1 MPPPVQTPLL
11 DSALAVSQQGHN
23 AAVASFFA
31 NEDKISD
38 QLGDDVSSETAQT
51 WDAARRVREPIA
63 WALLAFTAI
72 YVLVGACQLFNL
84 AGAGDSVP
92 AVLFLGRVNLFAL
105 RAAATAPVFVAAIV
119 IAPPVLSVVLVA
131 FCGGLTDHARQVV
144 QTTAAVQAVAFV
156 LGVISVAGAAGISR
170 PGSWFIL
177 QAAALAIGAT
187 ALIFT
192 GAVLRSQALRPQ
204 WESFGEDDQDIGD
217 QDENDDRGTK

>member
-1 MPPPVQTPLL
+1 M
-11 DSALAVSQQGHN
+11 
-23 AAVASFFA
+23 
-31 NEDKISD
+31 SD
-38 QLGDDVSSETAQT
+38 QLGDDVSSESAQA

-84 AGAGDSVP
+84 AGAGDTVP
-92 AVLFLGRVNLFAL
+92 ALPFPLRVNGFAL
-105 RAAATAPVFVAAIV
+105 RASATVPVFVAAIV

-131 FCGGLTDHARQVV
+131 FSGGLTDHARQVV
-144 QTTAAVQAVAFV
+144 QTTVAVQAVTFV

-177 QAAALAIGAT
+177 EAAVLAIAAT

-192 GAVLRSQALRPQ
+192 GAVLRSQPLRPK
-204 WESFGEDDQDIGD
+204 WEIFGDDQDIGD
-217 QDENDDRGTK
+217 QEEDADRGTK

>member
-1 MPPPVQTPLL
+1 M
-11 DSALAVSQQGHN
+11 
-23 AAVASFFA
+23 
-31 NEDKISD
+31 SD
-38 QLGDDVSSETAQT
+38 QLGDDVSSESAQA

-84 AGAGDSVP
+84 AGAGDTVP
-92 AVLFLGRVNLFAL
+92 ALPFPLRVNGFAL
-105 RAAATAPVFVAAIV
+105 RASATVPVFVAAIV

-131 FCGGLTDHARQVV
+131 FSGGLTDHARQVV
-144 QTTAAVQAVAFV
+144 QTTVAVQAVAFV

-177 QAAALAIGAT
+177 EAAVLAIAAT

-192 GAVLRSQALRPQ
+192 GAVLRSQPLRPK
-204 WESFGEDDQDIGD
+204 WEIFGDDQDIGD
-217 QDENDDRGTK
+217 QEEDADRGTK